1 MYKHLFLLRVTQDIP
16 PKITID
22 SYISER
28 WNRVAALRVA
38 SKLRNENP
46 PMSSLES
53 AYFGMKVRSRYNL
66 MHGPLLV
73 NNEEQI
79 SRDMMQSVI
88 DGMTPDKLKQFIEEA
103 KC

>member
-1 MYKHLFLLRVTQDIP
+1 MYKHLFLLRVTEDIP

-28 WNRVAALRVA
+28 WDRVAALRVA
-38 SKLRNENP
+38 RLRNENP
-46 PMSSLES
+46 PMSSLEK
-53 AYFGMKVRSRYNL
+53 AYYGMKMRSRYNL

-73 NNEEQI
+73 NDEAEI

-88 DGMTPDKLKQFIEEA
+88 DCMTPERLSQFIEEA